1 MNTTN
6 TNTAN
11 TANTTSGA
19 SSLRLFR
26 RGSFRRGTFRHG
38 IALALALAFSAAAAA
53 HAQSGTAG
61 AQPSQ
66 ESAPAAP
73 TFDAAAKDIASKLES
88 SLAELSAFR
97 AQTAAEKVPLM
108 REIGDLEQTLVK
120 ARQKYQA
127 TTNLLATRSLDLTK
141 LAAEIKSREE
151 EVAYLSNLLGEYL
164 RNFESGLHITELQRM
179 RKDLEATRDAT
190 ENEELPAKQRFDAQA
205 AMLAASIERL
215 HEAFNGARFEGSAVD
230 TSGAVVPG
238 TFVLAGPAALFRS
251 ADGNVVGTV
260 EQRLGSLEP
269 NVTVF
274 ESPELRTAASNYVAS
289 GTGGMPFDPTLGNAH
304 RIAETEE
311 TLWEHIKAGG
321 PVMWPIGVLAGAAL
335 LVALFKWVTMLFV
348 RMPSER
354 RVREV
359 MRAVGAGDRA
369 KAATLAAKLPG
380 PLGRMLEMGV
390 STMDSG
396 REIME
401 ESMYEIMHRSQLKAQ
416 SMLPFVAISAAA
428 APLLGLLGTVT
439 GIMNTFSLI
448 TLYGTGDVKTLS
460 SGISEALITTEY
472 GLIVAIPSLLLHAY
486 LSSKARKISN
496 RLETAGISF
505 VNEVARRDAKAP
517 SAAPVAVGAAN

>member
-1 MNTTN
+1 MNTTHDIKH
-6 TNTAN
+6 
-11 TANTTSGA
+11 SGTQRMRGLDCM
-19 SSLRLFR
+19 LRLPAMVAVA
-26 RGSFRRGTFRHG
+26 
-38 IALALALAFSAAAAA
+38 IALAASAAQALSAQTTDAAA
-53 HAQSGTAG
+53 
-61 AQPSQ
+61 
-66 ESAPAAP
+66 SAPAQSAPP
-73 TFDAAAKDIASKLES
+73 TFDAAAQDIAAKLEA

-97 AQTAAEKVPLM
+97 AQTAEEKIPLM
-108 REIGDLEQTLVK
+108 REIGDLEQALVK

-141 LAAEIKSREE
+141 ITAEIKSREE

-190 ENEELPAKQRFDAQA
+190 ENDELPAKQRFDAQA
-205 AMLAASIERL
+205 RMLAASIERL
-215 HEAFNGARFEGSAVD
+215 HEAFNGTRFDGSAVD
-230 TSGAVVPG
+230 TTGSVLPG

-274 ESPELRTAASNYVAS
+274 ESPELRAAASTYIAS
-289 GTGGMPFDPTLGNAH
+289 GTGGLPFDPTLGNAH

-321 PVMWPIGVLAGAAL
+321 PVMWPIGILAGAAF
-335 LVALFKWVTMLFV
+335 LVALFKWVMMLFV

-359 MRAVGAGDRA
+359 LRAIGAGDRA
-369 KAATLAAKLPG
+369 KAAALTAKLPG
-380 PLGRMLEMGV
+380 PLGRMLETGV

-401 ESMYEIMHRSQLKAQ
+401 ESMYEVMHRTQLKVQ

-448 TLYGTGDVKTLS
+448 TIYGTGDVKTLS

-486 LSSKARKISN
+486 LSSKARKITN
-496 RLETAGISF
+496 RMETTGISF
-505 VNEVARRDAKAP
+505 VNEIARRDAKPAAAT
-517 SAAPVAVGAAN
+517 STSAPVPVGAA

>member
-1 MNTTN
+1 MNTTHQ
-6 TNTAN
+6 TNLLRTAGR
-11 TANTTSGA
+11 SV
-19 SSLRLFR
+19 SVM
-26 RGSFRRGTFRHG
+26 
-38 IALALALAFSAAAAA
+38 IALTALSSALA
-53 HAQSGTAG
+53 QSP
-61 AQPSQ
+61 AQP
-66 ESAPAAP
+66 ESTAQAETPAVAAP
-73 TFDAAAKDIASKLES
+73 TFAAAAKDIEAKLES

-97 AQTAAEKVPLM
+97 TNTAAEKIPLM
-108 REIGDLEQTLVK
+108 REIGDLEQSLIK

-141 LAAEIKSREE
+141 LTAEIKSREE
-151 EVAYLSNLLGEYL
+151 EVAYLSNLLVEYL

-179 RKDLEATRDAT
+179 RKDLEATRDVT
-190 ENEELPAKQRFDAQA
+190 ENDELPAKQRFEVQVK
-205 AMLAASIERL
+205 MLSAGIERL
-215 HEAFNGARFEGSAVD
+215 HEAFNGTRFDGSAVD
-230 TSGAVVPG
+230 STGAVIPG
-238 TFVLAGPAALFRS
+238 TFVLAGPVALFRS
-251 ADGNVVGTV
+251 ADGNLVGTA

-269 NVTVF
+269 NVTIF
-274 ESPELRTAASNYVAS
+274 EVPEVRTAAASYVAS
-289 GTGGMPFDPTLGNAH
+289 GTGSMPFDPTLGNAH

-311 TLWEHIKAGG
+311 TLWEHIKKGG

-335 LVALFKWVTMLFV
+335 LVALFKWVMMMFI

-354 RVREV
+354 RVRDV
-359 MRAVGAGDRA
+359 LRAVGAGERA
-369 KAATLAAKLPG
+369 KAAALAAKLPG
-380 PLGRMLEMGV
+380 PLGRMFETGV

-401 ESMYEIMHRSQLKAQ
+401 ESMYEVMHRTQLKAQ
-416 SMLPFVAISAAA
+416 SMLPFVATSAAA

-448 TLYGTGDVKTLS
+448 TIYGTGDVKTLS

-505 VNEVARRDAKAP
+505 VNEVARRDAKPVSIAP
-517 SAAPVAVGAAN
+517 MVSPVPVGAA